1 MNVTYRGRVRTGC
14 LACRAS
20 KVKCDEQDPICK
32 RCLRRQKTC
41 IYTKRRTPLA
51 EPAAT
56 SDAAD
61 TPPSSGEERTGGQS
75 HGHMAS
81 AEASDSRDS
90 PQMGQR
96 QGSYRTG
103 LDDDYA
109 SSTPTVE
116 TPSISVRSPS
126 VILSLISQDIYLCT
140 TIDLLA
146 ASEGSTTPS
155 LTYFHEIVESP
166 FITPYDPANWV
177 VFKDRVVEAAA
188 QCSAVA
194 SAALA
199 VQELYKA
206 RKNRLSHSKAR
217 PPYYVACEVFEKLV
231 GSGQVNYDFDLVFMS
246 ASLLSLFEMLVPQ
259 DAHHRPLAQSHGPI
273 VDRLKMWSSAEQ
285 SQTPF
290 SLRIAAWLL
299 ISHAA
304 ARRCGN
310 PGLLS
315 NTIHDVLVSACNRHP
330 QLPPL
335 DTGHTMQLSD
345 HLISTLSD
353 SLFMFYY
360 QLQLLSTKVA
370 NLSHYHRSRTT
381 GADQEEVSGLMSS
394 LQGRMEALWR
404 ERPTLM
410 RQLAPELG
418 AYLASPVAKPVTRLA
433 TLCTLSYH
441 TERVEIGRNLSD
453 TQRASPDAE
462 AHMSEARMIIC
473 SLDYRP
479 ENPDRSEYLDPA
491 YLRALFLCAIESFDE
506 AETRW
511 AVSRIREIKDP
522 VCYSE
527 FFATFAEGLAE
538 EQRAKGRRVTT
549 KWFCWRAFGITPPY
563 L

>member
-1 MNVTYRGRVRTGC
+1 MNVPYRGRVRTGC

-75 HGHMAS
+75 HGHVAS

-103 LDDDYA
+103 LDDHYP

-126 VILSLISQDIYLCT
+126 VISSLISQDINFCT

-155 LTYFHEIVESP
+155 LTYFHETVESP
-166 FITPYDPANWV
+166 FITPFDPANWV

-206 RKNRLSHSKAR
+206 RKNCLSHSKAL
-217 PPYYVACEVFEKLV
+217 PPYYVACEVFEKLA
-231 GSGQVNYDFDLVFMS
+231 GSGQVNYVFDLVFMS
-246 ASLLSLFEMLVPQ
+246 TFLLSLFEMLVPQ
-259 DAHHRPLAQSHGPI
+259 DAHHRPLAQGHGPI

-285 SQTPF
+285 SQDSILPPHRR
-290 SLRIAAWLL
+290 LAANIPCSSEAIWQ
-299 ISHAA
+299 S
-304 ARRCGN
+304 G
-310 PGLLS
+310 
-315 NTIHDVLVSACNRHP
+315 HP

-335 DTGHTMQLSD
+335 DTGHTMQSSD

-370 NLSHYHRSRTT
+370 DLSHYHRTRTT

-394 LQGRMEALWR
+394 LQARMEALWR

-418 AYLASPVAKPVTRLA
+418 AYLASPVAKPLTRLA
-433 TLCTLSYH
+433 TLCTLTYH
-441 TERVEIGRNLSD
+441 TELVEIGRNLSD
-453 TQRASPDAE
+453 TQRTSPDAE
-462 AHMSEARMIIC
+462 GHMSEARMIIC

-479 ENPDRSEYLDPA
+479 ENQDRSEYLDPA

-527 FFATFAEGLAE
+527 FFATFAEGLAV